1 MTAVP
6 QHTLPLATTSPFTP
20 SARVTASD
28 HADWSGTF
36 DRALKGIRAEGVHGQ
51 HARTVPAPMLE
62 HRMSPAPTTLL
73 AQHAGLPP
81 STPASQVMHP
91 AGEDVKPGCASAG
104 ASQMSTM
111 GARLPDAPD
120 AEPAQSRPPAQRLAR
135 QEENAPVRVHVEQHP
150 EGLAIWI
157 GADATLDSDAVAAML
172 ATLRSAHPHTL
183 VFNGR
188 TVYASPRPPKENP

>member
-6 QHTLPLATTSPFTP
+6 HHTLPLATTSPFTQWAHSP
-20 SARVTASD
+20 ASD
-28 HADWSGTF
+28 HADWGRTF
-36 DRALKGIRAEGVHGQ
+36 DRALQGICAEGVPGQ
-51 HARTVPAPMLE
+51 HAPAVPATMA
-62 HRMSPAPTTLL
+62 HRLSPAPATLL
-73 AQHAGLPP
+73 AQHAGVPP

-91 AGEDVKPGCASAG
+91 TGEDVKPGCASAAG
-104 ASQMSTM
+104 QMSTM
-111 GARLPDAPD
+111 GTRLPDAPD
-120 AEPAQSRPPAQRLAR
+120 AEPAKSRPPPQRLAR

-157 GADATLDSDAVAAML
+157 GADATLGSDAVAALL
-172 ATLRSAHPHTL
+172 ATLRRAHPHAL